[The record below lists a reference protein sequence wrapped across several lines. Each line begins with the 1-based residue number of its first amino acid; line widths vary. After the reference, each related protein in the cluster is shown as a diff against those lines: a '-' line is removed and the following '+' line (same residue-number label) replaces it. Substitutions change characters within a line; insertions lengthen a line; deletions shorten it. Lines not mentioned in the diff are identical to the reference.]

1 MKSEA
6 GELQTISP
14 RRFNIEKKAWVPI
27 YHCELGSWSFTAMFS
42 NSARAHELGM
52 AKDWVIIYFERDGEE
67 SQCTVVTER
76 SGKLIGKRV
85 IRGRE
90 AECLNFYEEKVS
102 EQ

>member
-1 MKSEA
+1 LKSEA
-6 GELQTISP
+6 GDLPTITP
-14 RRFNIEKKAWVPI
+14 RRFNIEKKAWLPI
-27 YHCELGSWSFTAMFS
+27 YHRELEGWSFTAMYS

-52 AKDWVIIYFERDGEE
+52 TKDWVIIYFERDGEE

-90 AECLNFYEEKVS
+90 AECLS
-102 EQ
+102 LH